1 MDVTTSFIVCVCPTH
16 TLFFACGIL
25 SSLTRDYTWAP
36 NSGSIESQPLD
47 YWGIPFPFFFN
58 FQVFYFRYALCK
70 ECIFVS
76 LSLKRVFIIKTDMF
90 VGTSVI
96 YAVFSLFSPCL
107 WLWELFTISFFS
119 SVLEGLVLIC
129 IPLVVNSKF
138 TMYV

>member
-1 MDVTTSFIVCVCPTH
+1 M
-16 TLFFACGIL
+16 
-25 SSLTRDYTWAP
+25 
-36 NSGSIESQPLD
+36 
-47 YWGIPFPFFFN
+47 
-58 FQVFYFRYALCK
+58 CK

-107 WLWELFTISFFS
+107 WLWELFTILFFS

-129 IPLVVNSKF
+129 IPLVVNSKVA
-138 TMYV
+138 MYV